1 MIAQGSIKLYIM
13 DPLSIAS
20 TVANITGVCLKTAML
35 LDHLRSRY
43 QNASLTI
50 SALCSECTVITASLT
65 EVQTY
70 VLQNPGMHTRP
81 ELRTTFDMAL
91 TGCMVIFSCL
101 DQEVQK
107 ISEAGPSKLTWRS
120 KARFAW
126 NEDSMKEYLSQI
138 RGQQAALSFLIQL
151 LHM

>member
-1 MIAQGSIKLYIM
+1 M

-20 TVANITGVCLKTAML
+20 TVASITGVCLKTAML

-43 QNASLTI
+43 QNAGLTI
-50 SALCSECTVITASLT
+50 SALCSECTMITASLT

-70 VLQNPGMHTRP
+70 ILQNSGMNTKP

-91 TGCMVIFSCL
+91 TGCMVVFSCL

-107 ISEAGPSKLTWRS
+107 ISEAGLRS
-120 KARFAW
+120 LHGGLR
-126 NEDSMKEYLSQI
+126 
-138 RGQQAALSFLIQL
+138 RGSCGPKIV
-151 LHM
+151 